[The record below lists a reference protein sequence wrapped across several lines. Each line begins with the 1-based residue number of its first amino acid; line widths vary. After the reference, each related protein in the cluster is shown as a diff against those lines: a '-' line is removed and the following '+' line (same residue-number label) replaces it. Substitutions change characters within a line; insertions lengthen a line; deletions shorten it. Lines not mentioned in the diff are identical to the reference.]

1 MEYNTAK
8 SFFLAPE
15 AWHAPFVL
23 AGAEAHHLA
32 HVARI
37 RPGKTVRLF
46 DGEGREGLFT
56 VTSIEKDGIRL
67 EMISEKQHS
76 HPQGRSILAIGWGK
90 NVRRTW
96 LLEKTVEFE
105 AGEVWFWQAERSQG
119 RVPEE
124 PKETWRAQLI
134 AGAKQCGNLW
144 LPTLGTVSGGV
155 DALIEKSAAFSR
167 RCFLWEEEGGG
178 PLLSGSELR
187 SCQPVVYIIGPEGG
201 FTLREAETLIA
212 AGIPARSL
220 GRQVLRW
227 ETAALLCLGL
237 HWWANQQDGSAG

>member
-1 MEYNTAK
+1 MAK
-8 SFFLAPE
+8 SFFLAPG
-15 AWHAPFVL
+15 AWHPPFIL
-23 AGAEAHHLA
+23 DGAEAHHLA

-37 RPGKTVRLF
+37 RPGESVRLF
-46 DGEGREGLFT
+46 DGEGREGIFT
-56 VTSIEKDGIRL
+56 VVSIGKNKVHM
-67 EMISEKQHS
+67 EMIREKQHS

-90 NVRRTW
+90 NLRRTW

-119 RVPEE
+119 SVPKE
-124 PKETWRAQLI
+124 PKEVWYAQLI

-144 LPTLGTVSGGV
+144 LPTITTLPGGV
-155 DALIEKSAAFSR
+155 GALIEKSASLSR
-167 RCFLWEEEGGG
+167 RYFLWEEEGGG
-178 PLLSGSELR
+178 SLLSGSELR
-187 SCQPVVYIIGPEGG
+187 SCQPIVYIIGPEGG
-201 FTLREAETLIA
+201 FTPREAETLIA

-237 HWWANQQDGSAG
+237 HWWANQAEETAG